1 MDKKLQIIFCSVLG
15 LLLFTALVLTI
26 VLTAYGCSFR
36 RGENGPDP
44 GPSGETKQSE
54 TESQTQQPSS
64 VLQETPDAGL
74 SYQDEI
80 IFVGDS
86 TTAHLRSREVLT
98 GGKDTK
104 QVWCPDNN
112 TLLLDSEITSV
123 KIVYPEL
130 SGEDAY
136 KTIPEAASLKQ
147 PKYMIITLGL
157 NGIMS
162 HVDNRKNFE
171 YSYSKLIDAIKSVSS
186 ETKIIIQSIFPVSA
200 ACNAFSADAAQVN
213 QNIDT
218 VNGWLRELSAQ
229 KGVYYL
235 DSQSVLKDGS
245 GMLKTEYDNG
255 DGIHLTKSAYEL
267 LLSYIRTHAVPNP

>member
-1 MDKKLQIIFCSVLG
+1 
-15 LLLFTALVLTI
+15 
-26 VLTAYGCSFR
+26 
-36 RGENGPDP
+36 
-44 GPSGETKQSE
+44 
-54 TESQTQQPSS
+54 
-64 VLQETPDAGL
+64 
-74 SYQDEI
+74 
-80 IFVGDS
+80 
-86 TTAHLRSREVLT
+86 
-98 GGKDTK
+98 
-104 QVWCPDNN
+104 
-112 TLLLDSEITSV
+112 
-123 KIVYPEL
+123 
-130 SGEDAY
+130 
-136 KTIPEAASLKQ
+136 
-147 PKYMIITLGL
+147 
-157 NGIMS
+157 S

-200 ACNAFSADAAQVN
+200 ACDAFSADAAQVN

-235 DSQSVLKDGS
+235 DSQSVLKDES